1 MKVFVKRSLSL
12 LLVLLLALSAPFCSM
27 AEGEAPETEQPAE
40 DLTSFLRFDVRGHN
54 TISNRVK
61 DQLLYESEEFFP
73 YERFFAY
80 WDASAVSPGYLCV
93 QWDQLP
99 MDLQLQQLDADGN
112 ILSQRVVPYEYDTI
126 EKLLPNT
133 QRVAFISDR
142 LGMDIARIA
151 LYSDGVLPEPF
162 LNWNPTP
169 DHLDYLIV
177 STHPDDD
184 VLFMGGVI
192 PIYGA
197 EQGHVGTVAYVVT
210 PNRNRVNEAK
220 LCVRAMGTDYE
231 PIFLGFSDAQSV
243 EYYIKKFEY
252 CFLPEAVTLALVR
265 VFRQHRPLV
274 VFSHDVNGEYGHWQH
289 IIVSAS
295 MAEAAR
301 LAADESYDPISVE
314 QYGTWQVQK
323 CYLHLYPGNPLVM
336 DVNTPLDSMGGRTA
350 LEVAQNAFLKHRSQ
364 QTGRHWVQSDK
375 DAHPMSRFGMAYG
388 VVDPGDGPFDNID
401 PQLFYSAITVP
412 PVE

>member
-1 MKVFVKRSLSL
+1 
-12 LLVLLLALSAPFCSM
+12 
-27 AEGEAPETEQPAE
+27 
-40 DLTSFLRFDVRGHN
+40 
-54 TISNRVK
+54 
-61 DQLLYESEEFFP
+61 
-73 YERFFAY
+73 
-80 WDASAVSPGYLCV
+80 
-93 QWDQLP
+93 
-99 MDLQLQQLDADGN
+99 
-112 ILSQRVVPYEYDTI
+112 
-126 EKLLPNT
+126 
-133 QRVAFISDR
+133 
-142 LGMDIARIA
+142 MDIAHIA
-151 LYSDGVLPEPF
+151 FYSDGVLPEPF
-162 LNWNPTP
+162 LNWKPTP

-252 CFLPEAVTLALVR
+252 RFLPEAVTLALVR

-274 VFSHDVNGEYGHWQH
+274 VFSHDENGEYGHWQH

-295 MAEAAR
+295 VAEAAR

-323 CYLHLYPGNPLVM
+323 CYLHLYPENPLVM

-375 DAHPMSRFGMAYG
+375 DAHPMSRFGMAYD